1 MSEKTEQPTPKKLR
15 DARKDG
21 QVAQSKEVVSAATLI
36 TICSVIMAT
45 ADNIVSTLQEIM
57 LLPNRLYNQPF
68 AKALEIMTSASLD
81 ALFALVMPIIA
92 VTFITGIAANVIQVG
107 PMMSAKSITPELNKI
122 SPISGFKKIFAV
134 KNLVEFLKSVLK
146 IALLSALIYI
156 SMIKY
161 LPDLLNL
168 SNCGKSCVFPLLG
181 IMLKELIAYTAVAF
195 IVIAAF
201 DYFFQK
207 SQHIKQ
213 LKMSMEEV
221 KKEYKESE
229 GDPQIKG
236 QRKQLHKELL
246 NGPAPEKVKKSS
258 VIIANPTHVA
268 IGLYYDKE
276 ETPLPLL
283 TIKGTDMFAQDIKKM
298 ARDAGIPILENRP
311 LARGLL
317 AAAEENQYIPP
328 EFIEPVAEVLLWVQG
343 LADEPEE
350 DPSLDPKNHY
360 HP

>member
-36 TICSVIMAT
+36 TISSVIMGLF
-45 ADNIVSTLQEIM
+45 DHIVTTLQEIM
-57 LLPNRLYNQPF
+57 LLPSQLYEISF
-68 AKALEIMTSASLD
+68 DKALEIMASASMS
-81 ALFALVMPIIA
+81 ALVELILPILA

-107 PMMSAKSITPELNKI
+107 PMMSAKSIKPELKKI
-122 SPISGFKKIFAV
+122 NPVSGLKKIFAV
-134 KNLVEFLKSVLK
+134 KNLVEFVKSVLK

-156 SMIKY
+156 AMIKY

-168 SNCGKSCVFPLLG
+168 GTCGTSCILPLLG
-181 IMLKELIAYTAVAF
+181 VMLQELITYTAAAF
-195 IVIAAF
+195 LVIAAF

-213 LKMSMEEV
+213 LKMSMEEI

-236 QRKQLHKELL
+236 QRKQLHKEILS
-246 NGPAPEKVKKSS
+246 GPAPEKVKKSS

-268 IGLYYDKE
+268 IGLYYDKDK
-276 ETPLPLL
+276 TPLPII
-283 TIKGTDMFAQDIKKM
+283 TIKGTDNNAQDIKKM
-298 ARDAGIPILENRP
+298 ARESNIPILENRP
-311 LARGLL
+311 LARALL
-317 AAAEENQYIPP
+317 AAGEIDQYIPP
-328 EFIEPVAEVLLWVQG
+328 EFIESVAEVLLWVQG
-343 LADEPEE
+343 LAEAPEE
-350 DPSLDPKNHY
+350 DFSIDPTLK
-360 HP
+360 